1 VAQNDRPEPAKL
13 VISIVNRGQGRALIQ
28 FYSEN
33 RVPWHYQA
41 VGTGT
46 ASSELLDVLGFG
58 GAERDILLSL
68 GTHSAIDRL
77 MGLMRE
83 EYPEGLKVTG
93 IACSMRLTAL
103 NNIVATALTQRGQAL
118 NEGGTTMDTAA
129 HSLIFITVNQGH
141 TDEVMNT
148 ARAAGARGGT
158 ILRARFAGDGEND
171 PFFGITVQAE
181 QELILIAA
189 TSDTR
194 SAIMETVNKKHGLK
208 TPAGAVLFSV
218 PLEHMVRLS

>member
-1 VAQNDRPEPAKL
+1 
-13 VISIVNRGQGRALIQ
+13 
-28 FYSEN
+28 
-33 RVPWHYQA
+33 
-41 VGTGT
+41 
-46 ASSELLDVLGFG
+46 LDVLGFG